1 MTTQESPRTVP
12 FQGLRVIDA
21 SRVLAGPSCAQL
33 LADMGAEI
41 IKIESP
47 EGDENRRWPP
57 LMENGLSSNYAAVNR
72 GKRAMTLN
80 MKAPRAREVLE
91 KLVTSADVF
100 LHSFLPDTAERLGL
114 SYERMRATN
123 ARLIFCSISGYG
135 AEGPLRNK
143 PGYDLMVQAFAGPMS
158 VTGYDDGPPVRT
170 GVSFVDM
177 ATGLSAY
184 GAIVTALYARQQT
197 GQGTWVRTSLL
208 ETAVSMLSYHAIAW
222 LQAGIVPRK
231 QGSGGAN
238 QAPYQAFRCQD
249 GHVLVGAPNDAAWQR
264 LCTALNDPGL
274 AADPRFAT
282 NASRLQHR
290 ETLVGLLEAHLVR
303 HPGEHWSTLL
313 EQHGVAVAPIQS
325 LDRVLTG
332 QQVLANRMV
341 IEAHDADDRAW
352 PLLGT
357 PFKVGDSGTA
367 AGSAPVLGAD
377 TDEILRE
384 LGYSDADL
392 LDLRHAKVV

>member
-1 MTTQESPRTVP
+1 MTSEASRTVP
-12 FQGLRVIDA
+12 FRGLRVVDA

-33 LADMGAEI
+33 LADMGADV

-47 EGDENRRWPP
+47 GGDENRRWPP
-57 LMENGLSSNYAAVNR
+57 LMENGLSSNYASVNR

-80 MKAPRAREVLE
+80 MKAPRAREILA
-91 KLVTSADVF
+91 KLVARADVF
-100 LHSFLPDTAERLGL
+100 LHSFLPDTAARLGL
-114 SYERMRATN
+114 SYEAMRALN
-123 ARLIFCSISGYG
+123 ERLIFCSISGYG
-135 AEGPLRNK
+135 AEGPLSNK

-177 ATGLSAY
+177 STGLSAY
-184 GAIVTALYARQQT
+184 GAIVTALYARQHS

-238 QAPYQAFRCQD
+238 QAPYQAFRCKD
-249 GHVLVGAPNDAAWQR
+249 GHVLVGAPNDAAWRR
-264 LCTALNDPGL
+264 LCTALNDPSL

-290 ETLVGLLEAHLVR
+290 EILVELLEVHLVR
-303 HPGEHWSTLL
+303 QSGEHWSALL

-332 QQVLANRMV
+332 EQVLANRMV
-341 IEAHDADDRAW
+341 IEAHDEAQRAW

-367 AGSAPVLGAD
+367 AGSSPALGAH

-384 LGYSDADL
+384 LGYSDADVAT
-392 LDLRHAKVV
+392 LRGENVV

>member
-1 MTTQESPRTVP
+1 MTTSEAFRTVP

-33 LADMGAEI
+33 LADMGADV

-57 LMENGLSSNYAAVNR
+57 LMQNGLSSNYAAVNR

-80 MKAPRAREVLE
+80 MKEPRAQEILE
-91 KLVTSADVF
+91 KLVRSADVL
-100 LHSFLPDTAERLGL
+100 LHSFLPDTADRLGL
-114 SYERMRATN
+114 SYDKMRALN
-123 ARLIFCSISGYG
+123 ERLIFCSISGYG
-135 AEGPLRNK
+135 AEGPLSNK

-184 GAIVTALYARQQT
+184 GAIVTALYARQHS
-197 GQGTWVRTSLL
+197 GAGTWVRTSLL

-264 LCTALNDPGL
+264 LCTALNDPTL
-274 AADPRFAT
+274 AADPRFTT

-290 ETLVGLLEAHLVR
+290 EILVELLEAHLVQQ
-303 HPGEHWSTLL
+303 PGEHWSALL

-332 QQVLANRMV
+332 EQVLANRMV
-341 IEAHDADDRAW
+341 IKAHDDAQREW

-367 AGSAPVLGAD
+367 AGSSPALGAN

-384 LGYSDADL
+384 LGYSEADL
-392 LDLRHAKVV
+392 VSLRRDKVV

>member
-1 MTTQESPRTVP
+1 VTTSEAFRTVP

-33 LADMGAEI
+33 LADMGADV

-57 LMENGLSSNYAAVNR
+57 LMQNGLSSNYAAVNR

-80 MKAPRAREVLE
+80 MKAPRAQEILE
-91 KLVTSADVF
+91 KLVKSADVL

-114 SYERMRATN
+114 SYDRMRALN
-123 ARLIFCSISGYG
+123 ERLIFCSISGYG
-135 AEGPLRNK
+135 AEGPLSNK

-177 ATGLSAY
+177 STGLSAY

-264 LCTALNDPGL
+264 LCAALNDPTL

-290 ETLVGLLEAHLVR
+290 EILVELLEAHLVQ
-303 HPGEHWSTLL
+303 HPGEHWSSLL

-332 QQVLANRMV
+332 EQVLANRMV
-341 IEAHDADDRAW
+341 IKARDDEQRDW

-367 AGSAPVLGAD
+367 AGSSPSLGAN

-384 LGYSDADL
+384 LGYSESDL
-392 LDLRHAKVV
+392 ANLRRDKVV

>member
-1 MTTQESPRTVP
+1 MTTAESIRTVP

-33 LADMGAEI
+33 LADMGADV

-57 LMENGLSSNYAAVNR
+57 LMENGLSSNYASVNR

-80 MKAPRAREVLE
+80 MKAPRAREILE
-91 KLVTSADVF
+91 RLVKSADVL
-100 LHSFLPDTAERLGL
+100 LHSFLPDTADRLGL
-114 SYERMRATN
+114 RYDALRALN

-135 AEGPLRNK
+135 EEGPLRNK

-184 GAIVTALYARQQT
+184 GAIVTALYARQQS
-197 GQGTWVRTSLL
+197 GRGTWVRTSLL
-208 ETAVSMLSYHAIAW
+208 ETAVSMLSYHGIAW

-264 LCTALNDPGL
+264 LCTALNDPTL

-282 NASRLQHR
+282 NASRLEHR
-290 ETLVGLLEAHLVR
+290 EILVGLLEAHLMQ
-303 HPGEHWSTLL
+303 HPGDHWSSLL
-313 EQHGVAVAPIQS
+313 EHHGVAVAPIQS

-332 QQVLANRMV
+332 EQVLANRMV
-341 IEAHDADDRAW
+341 IRAQDRENREW

-357 PFKVGDSGTA
+357 AFKIGSSSTA
-367 AGSAPVLGAD
+367 AGSAPALGAN

-384 LGYSDADL
+384 LGYSEADL
-392 LDLRHAKVV
+392 AGLRRDKVV

>member
-1 MTTQESPRTVP
+1 VP

-33 LADMGAEI
+33 LADMGADV

-47 EGDENRRWPP
+47 DGDENRRWPP
-57 LMENGLSSNYAAVNR
+57 LMENGLSSNYASVNR

-80 MKAPRAREVLE
+80 MKAPRAREILE
-91 KLVTSADVF
+91 KLVKTAEVL
-100 LHSFLPDTAERLGL
+100 LHSFLPDTADRLGL
-114 SYERMRATN
+114 RYDTMRALNT
-123 ARLIFCSISGYG
+123 RLIFCSISGYG
-135 AEGPLRNK
+135 EEGPLRNK

-158 VTGYDDGPPVRT
+158 VTGYDGGPPVRT

-184 GAIVTALYARQQT
+184 SAIVTALYARQQS
-197 GQGTWVRTSLL
+197 GMGTWVRTSLL

-264 LCTALNDPGL
+264 LCTALNDSAL

-282 NASRLQHR
+282 NASRLEHR
-290 ETLVGLLEAHLVR
+290 DILVELLEAHLVQ
-303 HPGEHWSTLL
+303 HSGDHWSSLF
-313 EQHGVAVAPIQS
+313 ERHGVAVAPIQS

-332 QQVLANRMV
+332 EQVLANRMV
-341 IEAHDADDRAW
+341 IRANDQEDREW

-357 PFKVGDSGTA
+357 AFKVGNSSTA
-367 AGSAPVLGAD
+367 AGSAPALGAN

-384 LGYSDADL
+384 LGYSEADL
-392 LDLRHAKVV
+392 ANLRREKVV

>member
-1 MTTQESPRTVP
+1 VTTSEPIRTVP

-33 LADMGAEI
+33 LADMGADV

-47 EGDENRRWPP
+47 DGDENRRWPP
-57 LMENGLSSNYAAVNR
+57 LMENGLSSNYASVNR

-80 MKAPRAREVLE
+80 MKAPHAKEILE
-91 KLVTSADVF
+91 KLVKTADVL
-100 LHSFLPDTAERLGL
+100 LHSFLPDTADRLGL
-114 SYERMRATN
+114 RYDTMRALN

-135 AEGPLRNK
+135 EEGPLRNK

-158 VTGYDDGPPVRT
+158 VTGYDGGPPVRT

-184 GAIVTALYARQQT
+184 SAIVTALYARQQT
-197 GQGTWVRTSLL
+197 GTGTWVRTSLL
-208 ETAVSMLSYHAIAW
+208 ETAVSMLSYHAIGW

-231 QGSGGAN
+231 QGSGGSN

-264 LCTALNDPGL
+264 LCTALNDPAL

-282 NASRLQHR
+282 NASRLKHR
-290 ETLVGLLEAHLVR
+290 EILVELLEAHLVQ
-303 HPGEHWSTLL
+303 HPGDHWSSLL
-313 EQHGVAVAPIQS
+313 ERHGVAVAPIQS

-332 QQVLANRMV
+332 EQVLANRMV
-341 IEAHDADDRAW
+341 IRAHDKEDREW

-357 PFKVGDSGTA
+357 AFKVGNSSTA
-367 AGSAPVLGAD
+367 PGSAPALGAN

-392 LDLRHAKVV
+392 ASLRHEKVV